1 MIDRIYRHQVLIE
14 VPRRGLAARLG
25 ALRALCRGQNQ
36 PQRRPPPH
44 DIARWCFTSPAEAD
58 AFQARFG
65 GARLTLPA
73 PRWQQTER
81 KE

>member
-1 MIDRIYRHQVLIE
+1 MMDRIYRHQVLIE

-25 ALRALCRGQNQ
+25 ALKVFCHGRRAGQADQ
-36 PQRRPPPH
+36 QPPPH

-65 GARLTLPA
+65 GERVTLPA
-73 PRWQQTER
+73 PRWDR
-81 KE
+81 

>member
-1 MIDRIYRHQVLIE
+1 MIERIYRHQVLIE

-25 ALRALCRGQNQ
+25 KLRAFCRNHGGGQTDH
-36 PQRRPPPH
+36 RSAPH

-65 GARLTLPA
+65 GERMTLPP
-73 PRWQQTER
+73 PRWDR
-81 KE
+81 